1 MGCSVSSPSKKS
13 AEPYVKQKYPT
24 IKHAGD
30 TQRDLY
36 SSLSKLEV
44 LPNKYVN
51 VPALMFLGCE
61 DQFEDKLPKIGW
73 TDLGEMSEPS
83 YVTLTYEFLSSLTV
97 SSNGTLSFR
106 IANVQHEVKKAQLDI
121 MFGWELIE
129 QQTHPE
135 NYATPFWLKITKL
148 PSSESYVPQLAKSS

>member
-1 MGCSVSSPSKKS
+1 M
-13 AEPYVKQKYPT
+13 KQKYPT

-73 TDLGEMSEPS
+73 TDLGKMSEPS
-83 YVTLTYEFLSSLTV
+83 YATLTYEFLSSLTV